1 MQQVTKECTVCGYEC
16 RNNIG
21 TYVGKNAK
29 VLFLFE
35 APTYQSDVNGRIL
48 SGPVMDLFK
57 KYLEKYNI
65 SLDDI
70 AISYM
75 VHCFPG
81 YPSKDAQYKLTTVP
95 VLKKQYENCRHYL
108 DNVLKEVKPKLV
120 VCVGDRPT
128 KYFLGDTK
136 AKLFNVY
143 GAIVKSPLYNIDT
156 FCMLDIYT
164 LFIKTQYR
172 CYGDKSFE
180 FIKNFLD
187 GVHPPMQVT
196 NCTVVHDTKE
206 LNDAL
211 YKLLTSTK
219 TTIDIETSGL
229 NFLEDKIMGIGFA
242 LNREDS
248 YYIPLC
254 KYSSNKITPFWE
266 EEIEK
271 NIKEDLKK
279 FFTNET
285 LKIAYNGQFDF
296 KFIRKYLGLNR
307 INNASFDVMLAS
319 HLLNENL
326 NGMRS
331 LKLLS
336 ILFTDMG
343 GYESI
348 LYNWLRKNKITK
360 DNMYQAPVDILGK
373 YCCLDTIATYRLYDK
388 FDIQLDREGLKNIF
402 NTLTMPLQ
410 KVLMD
415 VEYDG
420 VQVDVNHLAEIEA
433 ANKKLLEDKLT
444 IIRGKIGDPNFNV
457 NSTQQLSDLLFN
469 KLKCQPLK
477 TTATGA
483 PSTNKYTISKYAKKH
498 SVLQD
503 ILDYKQKRTETS
515 TFITGMKELLDK
527 NNKVHTNY
535 LLHGTESGRIS
546 SQHPNLQNCFDNR
559 TEILTKSGFKLFK
572 DLTDND
578 LVAQWNNNIITFV
591 KPLDY
596 IKNKYNGKLIYLHN
610 QHINICG
617 TPDHR
622 YLVFNRKTGNEKVG
636 LLENYPS
643 DYKQLHA
650 GFYIGGNINY
660 SDAFITVLA
669 ATQADGYYHKDGLI
683 QYDFK
688 KKRKYDRLVNAL
700 NVLNYD
706 FYDRG
711 YNKNKKSYGI
721 SLGKFHK
728 CNKLVKSIL
737 PNKIWTWDLLN
748 WNLKSLQFLI
758 KEIHFWDGCF
768 TRQSQYT
775 SKLKQ
780 NIDIIQAICILTNQR
795 AHYRIYKQKSSGRE
809 YPTLDITK
817 KQNFSLTTN
826 IKKEYIPY
834 NDYVYC
840 VTVPSDNIIIRRKG
854 QIAIIK
860 NCPREKNVKNLYIP
874 EPGKVMIQCD
884 LSQGEFN
891 AWASYSQDGKMLND
905 IRNGLDIHRTVASK
919 VWNMKPEDVTK
930 ELRTFAKRV
939 CFGLMYG
946 ISIEGAAKLVG
957 CSESEALR
965 IQDTFFK
972 MYPKAATWLNNI
984 PVVARSQGYL
994 QTVFGRRR
1002 RFSHLFNHPLSSIR
1016 KYAER
1021 LAKNFLLQST
1031 VADINA
1037 RNMINLKPYLD
1048 SKDAQIILTVHDSI
1062 IIQCYKWDAED
1073 ISKEILKVTT
1083 QPVVNYNGIIKNDIE
1098 IGTSWGHLD
1107 KIEFDDY
1114 NIENPEIFDELEG
1127 NFSGGI

>member
-1 MQQVTKECTVCGYEC
+1 MKQCNICGFDC
-16 RNNIG
+16 RNNVG
-21 TYVGKNAK
+21 TYIGNNAK

-35 APTYQSDVNGRIL
+35 SPTFQADLDNRITA
-48 SGPVMDLFK
+48 GPVMELFK
-57 KYLEKYNI
+57 QYLINAGI
-65 SLDDI
+65 SFDDI
-70 AISYM
+70 AITYM
-75 VHCFPG
+75 VHCFSG
-81 YPSKDAQYKLTTVP
+81 TPSKDHEFKLTNNP
-95 VLKKQYENCRHYL
+95 VKKTYYENCRHYL
-108 DNVLKEVKPKLV
+108 DDVLKEVQPKLV

-156 FCMLDIYT
+156 FCIMDMYT
-164 LFIKTQYR
+164 LYMKTQYR
-172 CYGDKSFE
+172 CYGTKSFE
-180 FIKNFLD
+180 FIKNFIS
-187 GVHPPMQVT
+187 GVQPAMQPT
-196 NCTVVHDTKE
+196 NCNIVTDKRL
-206 LNDAL
+206 LNHAL
-211 YKLLTSTK
+211 DSLLKSPK
-219 TTIDIETSGL
+219 TAIDIETSGL
-229 NFLEDKIMGIGFA
+229 NFLEDKIVGTGFA
-242 LNREDS
+242 LNKEES
-248 YYIPLC
+248 YYIPLYRYDE
-254 KYSSNKITPFWE
+254 KLIPYWE
-266 EEIEK
+266 QSTEDEIK
-271 NIKEDLKK
+271 SDLYK

-296 KFIRKYLGLNR
+296 KFIRKYLGLKR

-326 NGMRS
+326 NGMRT

-343 GYESI
+343 GYESV
-348 LYNWLRKNKITK
+348 LYNWLRENKITK
-360 DNMYQAPVDILGK
+360 DNMYQAPVEILGK
-373 YCCLDTIATYRLYDK
+373 YCCLDTLATYRLYSK
-388 FDIQLDREGLKNIF
+388 FDIQLEREGLLHLF

-420 VQVDVNHLAEIEA
+420 VQVDIVHLQSLEST
-433 ANKKLLEDKLT
+433 NKKMLENQLS

-457 NSTQQLSDLLFN
+457 NSTQQLADLLFN
-469 KLKCQPLK
+469 KLGCKVIR

-483 PSTNKYTISKYAKKH
+483 PATDKATIEKYAKKH

-503 ILDYKQKRTETS
+503 ILDYKKKRTETS
-515 TFITGMKELLDK
+515 TFLTGMKALLDK
-527 NNKVHTNY
+527 NNKVHTSY

-546 SQHPNLQNCFDNR
+546 SQHPNLQNCFDNK

-591 KPLDY
+591 KPLGH

-650 GFYIGGNINY
+650 GLYIGGNVSFSNEI
-660 SDAFITVLA
+660 ITILA

-688 KKRKYDRLVNAL
+688 KKRKYDRLIKAL
-700 NVLNYD
+700 NTLNYD

-711 YNKNKKSYGI
+711 FNKNKKSYGI
-721 SLGKFHK
+721 SLGKFHE
-728 CNKLVKSIL
+728 CNKLIKSIL

-748 WNLKSLQFLI
+748 WDLKSLQVLME
-758 KEIHFWDGCF
+758 EIHFWDGCF

-775 SKLKQ
+775 SKVSQ
-780 NIDIIQAICILTNQR
+780 NIDVIQAVCILTNQR

-826 IKKEYIPY
+826 IKKEYILY

-840 VTVPSDNIIIRRKG
+840 VTVPSDNIIIRREG

-891 AWASYSQDGKMLND
+891 AWASYAQDEKMLND

-919 VWNMKPEDVTK
+919 VWKLKPEEVTK

-939 CFGLMYG
+939 VFGLMYG

-957 CSESEALR
+957 CSEAEAQR
-965 IQDTFFK
+965 IQTTFFG
-972 MYPKAATWLNNI
+972 MYPKAAAWLKNI
-984 PVVARSQGYL
+984 PVVARAKGYL
-994 QTVFGRRR
+994 TTVFGRKRR
-1002 RFSHLFNHPLSSIR
+1002 LGHLFAHPLSGMR
-1016 KYAER
+1016 NYAAR
-1021 LAKNFLLQST
+1021 VSSNFPMQST
-1031 VADINA
+1031 VADICA
-1037 RNMINLKPYLD
+1037 RALINLKPYLD
-1048 SKDAQIILTVHDSI
+1048 SVNAQIVLTVHDSI
-1062 IIQCYKWDAED
+1062 IVQCPKD
-1073 ISKEILKVTT
+1073 IVKDVAKNIMDIFT
-1083 QPVVNYNGIIKNDIE
+1083 QPIEGYHGIIRADIE
-1098 IGTSWGHLD
+1098 IGKAWGDLS
-1107 KIEFDDY
+1107 KTK
-1114 NIENPEIFDELEG
+1114 FDEDIDDFTEFPDCYVE
-1127 NFSGGI
+1127 NTYEQGI